1 MLQTLLN
8 GLVQGLLFAVIGVAF
23 SLVYSTARVF
33 YLALGSTF
41 TIAPYI
47 FVASTQAG
55 MQWWLAVAVTLT
67 TASVLGLAAEHFIH
81 WPLDR
86 SRAPGEIHLIASLG
100 AFLVVGQVTVLA
112 WGSDAKVLQ
121 AGMDTVYQLGELHL
135 TQGQAL
141 TVFVAVAIL
150 AGLAGWFRWSDV
162 GLRVRAMSSNAPLL
176 ASLGRDV
183 RALRSGAF
191 ALSGVL
197 AASAALLAARDLGFD
212 PNVGMRTVLVG
223 IAATIVGG
231 RGSFVGAAV
240 AGLLFGVL
248 RAQVVWH
255 SSARWEDA
263 ATFAVLALVLLVL
276 PTGLSGLMRGRT
288 RIEDTP

>member
-23 SLVYSTARVF
+23 SLVYSTSRVF

-41 TIAPYI
+41 TVAPYVFI
-47 FVASTQAG
+47 ASAHAG
-55 MQWWLAVAVTLT
+55 LPWWLAIGATLLVA
-67 TASVLGLAAEHFIH
+67 AALGLAAEHFIH

-100 AFLVVGQVTVLA
+100 AFLVVGQVVVLI
-112 WGSDAKVLQ
+112 WGSDAKVLR
-121 AGMDTVYQLGELHL
+121 AGVDTVYQLGALRA

-141 TVFVAVAIL
+141 AVFVSVAIL
-150 AGLAGWFRWSDV
+150 AALAGWFRWSDV
-162 GLRVRAMSSNAPLL
+162 GLQIRAMASNAPLL
-176 ASLGRDV
+176 ATLGRDV
-183 RALRSGAF
+183 RALRRGAF

-197 AASAALLAARDLGFD
+197 AAAAALLAARDLGFD
-212 PNVGMRTVLVG
+212 PNVGMRAVLVG
-223 IAATIVGG
+223 VAATIVGG

-240 AGLLFGVL
+240 TGLVFGVL

-263 ATFAVLALVLLVL
+263 ATFAVLALILLVI
-276 PTGLSGLMRGRT
+276 PTGLSGALRGRT